1 MDVAGSAPA
10 LAVLEVAREKKRV
23 VVYSGPG
30 TERITN
36 DLCSPYSVHYTYDT
50 WSLANTT
57 ARATVE
63 QGGKSWY
70 FLTADYGFGH
80 AAGLGH
86 RGGGQWRR
94 VLGAAR
100 HPLGSSD
107 FASYLLQAQASRAQV
122 IGLANAGGDTV
133 NAIKAAS
140 EFGLTRGGQ
149 KMAGL
154 LLYINDIH
162 AIGLEAAA
170 GLTLTEAFYWDL
182 NEQTRAWSKRYY
194 DKLGKMPN
202 MSQAGTY
209 SSVMHYLKAVQA
221 AGTDD
226 AAAVMKQMK
235 AMPINDFFAT
245 NGRIREDGRMV
256 HDMYLFEVKKPSES
270 KQPWDYYAAG
280 HAAGRPGL
288 HAPVEI
294 LVPAGQAGRA
304 GLTMHT
310 SAPSPPPSP
319 PSSATARC
327 CWCAAPIRRTRGAG
341 LFRAARSSWA
351 NASRTP
357 RASCSRN
364 RRHRR
369 AADGVRRGRRVRP
382 RRRRLAAPPLHPG
395 GRAVP
400 LDLGRAGGR
409 RRRQP
414 GTLGASGR
422 AGRAGAGPELRRG
435 GRGAQGGGAGGLN
448 RAASRHPRRAFPY
461 DGRPRRSSAHP
472 MFDAYLQRWNLAPAG
487 APITT
492 PAARLLPV
500 LHEGQP
506 AMLKISHEQDERE
519 GGVLMRWWDG
529 QGGARAGA

>member
-1 MDVAGSAPA
+1 MKSQPQFRPAAIPRRPLTRLCAALALAAIPALPA
-10 LAVLEVAREKKRV
+10 LAQAPAISDDIVRLGLILDMSGVYADVTGKGSATAAEMAIADFGGQVLGKKIDLLVADHQNKADIAAARARVVRHAEGGCHHGRGRLRAGAGGAGGGAREKRI

-70 FLTADYGFGH
+70 FLTADYGFGYTLQ
-80 AAGLGH
+80 ASATEVVKAN
-86 RGGGQWRR
+86 GGT

-270 KQPWDYYAAG
+270 KQPWDYYKLLATL
-280 HAAGRPGL
+280 PGDQAFMPL
-288 HAPVEI
+288 SKSSCP
-294 LVPAGQAGRA
+294 LVKQAG
-304 GLTMHT
+304 
-310 SAPSPPPSP
+310 
-319 PSSATARC
+319 
-327 CWCAAPIRRTRGAG
+327 AAK
-341 LFRAARSSWA
+341 
-351 NASRTP
+351 
-357 RASCSRN
+357 
-364 RRHRR
+364 
-369 AADGVRRGRRVRP
+369 D
-382 RRRRLAAPPLHPG
+382 
-395 GRAVP
+395 
-400 LDLGRAGGR
+400 
-409 RRRQP
+409 
-414 GTLGASGR
+414 
-422 AGRAGAGPELRRG
+422 
-435 GRGAQGGGAGGLN
+435 
-448 RAASRHPRRAFPY
+448 
-461 DGRPRRSSAHP
+461 
-472 MFDAYLQRWNLAPAG
+472 
-487 APITT
+487 
-492 PAARLLPV
+492 
-500 LHEGQP
+500 
-506 AMLKISHEQDERE
+506 
-519 GGVLMRWWDG
+519 
-529 QGGARAGA
+529 